1 MANYHEMDRDA
12 LTAEKAA
19 LEQAYK
25 EFQAKGL
32 KLNMARGKPGPHQM
46 DLAMDLLKMTD
57 YTTDA
62 GTDARNYGELEGL
75 SEARALFAD
84 VFGVKPNEVFVGGN
98 SSLQLMYN
106 LINIGYVFGF
116 PESPCPWSQV
126 EKRKFLC
133 PVPGYDRHFAI
144 TEEFGFELISVPM
157 TPNGPDMDVVEKL
170 VAEDDTIKG
179 IWCVPQYSN
188 PDGYTYSDETIE
200 RFAKMKTAAPDF
212 KIFWDEAYI
221 VHHLT
226 EEIIETPVLLNVS
239 KKYGTQDR
247 VFMFT
252 STSKITFPGAGVS
265 AIACSDN
272 SMKYMCKRFSVMI
285 ISYDKMNQLRHVR
298 FLKNKEGVLAHMAK
312 HRRRLVPC
320 FDAVKTAFAANL
332 TPCGDIAHWT
342 NPKGGYFISLYVMP
356 GCAKRVAELCK
367 NAGLVLTGAGSAY
380 PYHKDPQD
388 SHLRIAPTYPSLDE
402 VETASELLCVCV
414 RLAVVEKLLAEQVQV
429 YTRTNLVQSKK
440 FSEKIKSLMNAYY
453 NGLITNEEVIKE
465 LLETAQQM
473 AQKRKEG
480 QQMGLTDE
488 EMAFYDALTRPEAIK
503 DFYTNDQ
510 LVAITRELTEALR
523 KNHTIDW
530 QKKEG
535 ARAKMRVMIKRLLKK
550 YKYPPEG
557 MEDAIG
563 TVMNQCELWTD
574 NAEE

>member
-1 MANYHEMDRDA
+1 MANYHEMDRAA

-19 LEQAYK
+19 LEQEYK
-25 EFQAKGL
+25 QFQAKGL

-157 TPNGPDMDVVEKL
+157 TPK
-170 VAEDDTIKG
+170 
-179 IWCVPQYSN
+179 
-188 PDGYTYSDETIE
+188 

-367 NAGLVLTGAGSAY
+367 DAGLVLTGAGSAY

-414 RLAVVEKLLAEQVQV
+414 RLAVVEKLLAD
-429 YTRTNLVQSKK
+429 
-440 FSEKIKSLMNAYY
+440 
-453 NGLITNEEVIKE
+453 
-465 LLETAQQM
+465 M
-473 AQKRKEG
+473 A
-480 QQMGLTDE
+480 
-488 EMAFYDALTRPEAIK
+488 
-503 DFYTNDQ
+503 
-510 LVAITRELTEALR
+510 
-523 KNHTIDW
+523 
-530 QKKEG
+530 
-535 ARAKMRVMIKRLLKK
+535 
-550 YKYPPEG
+550 
-557 MEDAIG
+557 
-563 TVMNQCELWTD
+563 
-574 NAEE
+574 